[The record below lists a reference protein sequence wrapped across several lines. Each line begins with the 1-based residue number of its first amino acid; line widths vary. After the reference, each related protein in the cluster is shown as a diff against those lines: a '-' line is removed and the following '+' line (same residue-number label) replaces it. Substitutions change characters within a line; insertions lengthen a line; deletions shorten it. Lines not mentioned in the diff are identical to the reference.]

1 MKHQIKKILITIV
14 TLCLIALVC
23 NLAYDWSG
31 LDQKFGMEFSFLQW
45 YSIVIIANLL
55 FPGKDIFKQQEEKKD
70 DNKGPK
76 IPRDLSSHGF

>member
-1 MKHQIKKILITIV
+1 MKHHIRKILITIV

-23 NLAYDWSG
+23 DLTYYWSG
-31 LDQKFGMEFSFLQW
+31 LDEKFGIEFSFFQW
-45 YSIVIIANLL
+45 YAIVILANLL

-76 IPRDLSSHGF
+76 IPRDLPSHGL